1 MTTLHTRQRLPR
13 QRAPWSDTLPLPDSP
28 AARPG
33 SAAQADEEPDEPDAD
48 PLRAARG
55 VVYGVLVALLLWF
68 ALAVAAI
75 ILAML
80 LTWG

>member
-13 QRAPWSDTLPLPDSP
+13 QRHPWSDTLPLPEGPRAQPRP
-28 AARPG
+28 AAAP
-33 SAAQADEEPDEPDAD
+33 ECEPDDAD

-55 VVYGVLVALLLWF
+55 VVYGVLAALVLWF

-75 ILAML
+75 ILAL
-80 LTWG
+80 VLQ